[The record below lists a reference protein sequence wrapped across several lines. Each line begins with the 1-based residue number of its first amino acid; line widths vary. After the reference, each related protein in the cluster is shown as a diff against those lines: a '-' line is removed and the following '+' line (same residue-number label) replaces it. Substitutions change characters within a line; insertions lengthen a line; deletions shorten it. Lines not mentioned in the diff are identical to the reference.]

1 MPRKVMISAADARG
15 AGAKL
20 PKLIHYNKLP
30 KGGHSAALAARIA
43 RGAGPK
49 RK

>member
-20 PKLIHYNKLP
+20 PKLIHYKLP